1 MKTKLF
7 MFLMAIGILIAAPTL
22 LYGQGLTDEELEFQG
37 TDVTND
43 GFGPVS
49 NDPVYIIGNVSY
61 IDQAITLD
69 YQANLGTITIWIVD
83 EKGTLYIS
91 EEVNTVEEPTTK
103 IDIKALPAQKYTII
117 CFNKKGQQKAEFE
130 LRK

>member
-7 MFLMAIGILIAAPTL
+7 MFLMAIGMMVAAPTL
-22 LYGQGLTDEELEFQG
+22 LYAQGYTDEELEFQG
-37 TDVTND
+37 SDVSND
-43 GFGPVS
+43 DFGPVS
-49 NDPVYIIGNVSY
+49 TDPVYILGNVSY
-61 IDQAITLD
+61 LDQEITLD
-69 YQANLGTITIWIVD
+69 YLANLGTITIWIVD

-117 CFNKKGQQKAEFE
+117 CFNQKGQQKAEFE

>member
-7 MFLMAIGILIAAPTL
+7 MFLMAIGMMVAAPTL
-22 LYGQGLTDEELEFQG
+22 LYAQGYTDEDLDFNG
-37 TDVTND
+37 SDVSND
-43 GFGPVS
+43 DFGPVS
-49 NDPVYIIGNVSY
+49 TDPVYIKGNVSY
-61 IDQAITLD
+61 INQEITLD

-91 EEVNTVEEPTTK
+91 EEVNTVEESTTK

>member
-7 MFLMAIGILIAAPTL
+7 MFLMAIGMMVAAPTL
-22 LYGQGLTDEELEFQG
+22 LYAQGYTDEDLDFNG
-37 TDVTND
+37 SDVSND
-43 GFGPVS
+43 DFGPVS
-49 NDPVYIIGNVSY
+49 TDPVYILGNLSY
-61 IDQAITLD
+61 IDQEITLN

-91 EEVNTVEEPTTK
+91 EEVNTVEESTTK

-130 LRK
+130 LHK

>member
-61 IDQAITLD
+61 IDQEITLD

-91 EEVNTVEEPTTK
+91 EEVNTVEESTTK

-130 LRK
+130 LHK

>member
-91 EEVNTVEEPTTK
+91 EEVNTVEESTTK

-130 LRK
+130 LHK

>member
-7 MFLMAIGILIAAPTL
+7 MFLMAIGMLVAAPTL
-22 LYGQGLTDEELEFQG
+22 LYAQGYTDDDFDFNG
-37 TDVTND
+37 SDVSND
-43 GFGPVS
+43 EFGPVS
-49 NDPVYIIGNVSY
+49 TDPVYIKGNVSY
-61 IDQAITLD
+61 INQEITLD

-91 EEVNTVEEPTTK
+91 EEVNTVEESTTK

-130 LRK
+130 LLK

>member
-7 MFLMAIGILIAAPTL
+7 MFLMAIGMVIAAPTL

-37 TDVTND
+37 SDVSND
-43 GFGPVS
+43 EFGPVS

-61 IDQAITLD
+61 IDQEITLD

-91 EEVNTVEEPTTK
+91 EEVNTVEESTTK

-130 LRK
+130 LHK

>member
-7 MFLMAIGILIAAPTL
+7 MFLMAIAMIVAIPSLTYA
-22 LYGQGLTDEELEFQG
+22 QGYTDEELDFQG
-37 TDVTND
+37 GDVSYD
-43 GFGPVS
+43 DFGPVS
-49 NDPVYIIGNVSY
+49 TDPVYIIGNVSY
-61 IDQAITLD
+61 INQEITLD

-91 EEVNTVEEPTTK
+91 EEVNTVEESTTK

>member
-7 MFLMAIGILIAAPTL
+7 MFLMAIGMMVAAPTL
-22 LYGQGLTDEELEFQG
+22 LYAQGYTDEDLDFNG
-37 TDVTND
+37 SDVSND
-43 GFGPVS
+43 DFGPVS
-49 NDPVYIIGNVSY
+49 TDPVYIIGNVSY
-61 IDQAITLD
+61 IDQEITLD

-91 EEVNTVEEPTTK
+91 EEVNTVEESTTK

-130 LRK
+130 LHK

>member
-7 MFLMAIGILIAAPTL
+7 MFLMAIGMMVAAPTL
-22 LYGQGLTDEELEFQG
+22 LYAQGYTDEELEFQG
-37 TDVTND
+37 SDVSND
-43 GFGPVS
+43 DFGPVS
-49 NDPVYIIGNVSY
+49 TDPVYIIGNVSY
-61 IDQAITLD
+61 INQEITLD

-91 EEVNTVEEPTTK
+91 EEVNTVEESTTK

>member
-7 MFLMAIGILIAAPTL
+7 MFLMAIGMMVAAPTL
-22 LYGQGLTDEELEFQG
+22 LYAQGYTDDDFDFNG
-37 TDVTND
+37 SDVSND
-43 GFGPVS
+43 EFGPVS
-49 NDPVYIIGNVSY
+49 TDPVYIKGNVSY
-61 IDQAITLD
+61 INQEITLD

-91 EEVNTVEEPTTK
+91 EEVNTVEESTTK

>member
-7 MFLMAIGILIAAPTL
+7 MFLMAIGMMVVAPTL
-22 LYGQGLTDEELEFQG
+22 LYAQGYTDEELEFQG
-37 TDVTND
+37 SDVSND
-43 GFGPVS
+43 DFGPVS
-49 NDPVYIIGNVSY
+49 TDPVYIIGNVSY
-61 IDQAITLD
+61 IDQEITLD

-91 EEVNTVEEPTTK
+91 EEVNTVEESTTK

-117 CFNKKGQQKAEFE
+117 CFNKKGQQKAEFK

>member
-7 MFLMAIGILIAAPTL
+7 MFFMAIGMMVAAPTL
-22 LYGQGLTDEELEFQG
+22 LYAQGYTDEDLDFNG
-37 TDVTND
+37 SDVSND
-43 GFGPVS
+43 DFGPVS
-49 NDPVYIIGNVSY
+49 TDPVYIIGNVSY
-61 IDQAITLD
+61 INQEITLD

-91 EEVNTVEEPTTK
+91 EEVNTVEESTTK

>member
-7 MFLMAIGILIAAPTL
+7 MFLMAIGMMVAAPAL
-22 LYGQGLTDEELEFQG
+22 SYAQGYTDDDFDFHG
-37 TDVTND
+37 GDVSND
-43 GFGPVS
+43 DFGPVS
-49 NDPVYIIGNVSY
+49 TDPVYIKGHISY
-61 IDQAITLD
+61 IDQEITLD

-83 EKGTLYIS
+83 ENGTLYIS
-91 EEVNTVEEPTTK
+91 EEVNTVEESTTK